1 MHSSSS
7 CWKTL
12 QKRPARRVRKKKQ
25 NEVLHVVFTFLTGRK
40 NSASENIPSI
50 PMARAMEV
58 NPSFFCFC
66 PSPHYFGLF
75 DFQRF
80 SGFHCLVQVPMSIK
94 HGLPLW
100 SLSSSTGCGP
110 HLLSDIRGVDKNA
123 QNTFFTCSQ
132 SELTS
137 RMSPPGKSLGC
148 TTSLDLVS
156 SSDPRSPP
164 PQYFRLQ

>member
-1 MHSSSS
+1 MSAPLCTVLLRVGKPCESGLHAGCAKKNRMKFSMSCSPSWKKEFSIRKHSFHPDGSRHGSQP
-7 CWKTL
+7 L
-12 QKRPARRVRKKKQ
+12 
-25 NEVLHVVFTFLTGRK
+25 FLLLLSKPT
-40 NSASENIPSI
+40 
-50 PMARAMEV
+50 
-58 NPSFFCFC
+58 SFW
-66 PSPHYFGLF
+66 PF

-80 SGFHCLVQVPMSIK
+80 SGFHCLVQVPMSTK

-137 RMSPPGKSLGC
+137 RTSPPGKSLGC

-156 SSDPRSPP
+156 SSDP
-164 PQYFRLQ
+164 